1 VGQPSIV
8 IVILMGVA
16 GSGKTTVGRKLARAL
31 GYRFSDADDF
41 HSRAN
46 VEKMAR
52 GEQLDD
58 VDREPWLGAMA
69 AAIDVWLHDDA
80 NVVLA
85 CSALKESYRER
96 LMRDPSRMKIVYL
109 KVSPATAAARVAR
122 RVGHFMPGDLVK
134 SQFETLEEPAAA
146 ITVDASHPPDFI
158 VRTICDAL

>member
-1 VGQPSIV
+1 
-8 IVILMGVA
+8 MGVA
-16 GSGKTTVGRKLARAL
+16 GAGKTTVGRMLARTL

-58 VDREPWLGAMA
+58 ADREPWLGALA
-69 AAIDVWLHDDA
+69 AAIEVWLQDGDD
-80 NVVLA
+80 VVLA
-85 CSALKESYRER
+85 CSALKESYRTR

-109 KVSPATAAARVAR
+109 KVSPAIALARVGK
-122 RVGHFMPGDLVK
+122 RVGHFMPRDLVE
-134 SQFETLEEPAAA
+134 SQFEVLEEPTAA
-146 ITVDASHPPDFI
+146 IVVDASQSPEFI